1 MPSESSVYFQRITEV
16 GAEVGGCLEDPDT
29 FNTTKVKK

>member
-1 MPSESSVYFQRITEV
+1 MPSESSVYFQRITEL
-16 GAEVGGCLEDPDT
+16 GGGGGCLEDPDT

>member
-1 MPSESSVYFQRITEV
+1 MPSESSVYFQKITEL
-16 GAEVGGCLEDPDT
+16 GGEGGCCLEDPDT